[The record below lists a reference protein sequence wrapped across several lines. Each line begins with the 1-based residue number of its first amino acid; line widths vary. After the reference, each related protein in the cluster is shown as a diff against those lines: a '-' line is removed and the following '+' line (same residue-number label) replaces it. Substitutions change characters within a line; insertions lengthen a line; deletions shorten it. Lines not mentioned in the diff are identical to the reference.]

1 MARLLMEE
9 RLRDA
14 SPEELSRAVDT
25 GFERLAE
32 GIVAEAS
39 ASDDVVD
46 RESALAF
53 VNARIEFLGPLL
65 SNDQKQRLRAAIEEK
80 VASW

>member
-14 SPEELSRAVDT
+14 SPEELSRAVDA
-25 GFERLAE
+25 GFEQLAE